1 MCRNWKSCLK
11 NLNKETMISYFI
23 KFALIHLILLG
34 AYKLFFAR
42 ETQLTTLRM
51 YILLATGLALI
62 LPLIHIPV
70 TAQAPTLPVDRLTVS
85 YLPEMLINSEQ
96 QAPALSWWL
105 VGYLAVSTLI
115 ALRILLALIR
125 IWRWYHH
132 STPATVAGI
141 KVRLVDNLQTSFT
154 FFNIIFIDTELAR
167 ESTDIIR
174 HEAAHVKYR
183 HSYDLLALN
192 LLTVP
197 FWWVPSIW
205 LSIAELRKLHEYQ
218 ADAYALAH
226 SGYHSY
232 LDTILSHVFGNNRL
246 QLIHSF
252 SDISVSKRLKFMKA
266 MKKRINIW
274 KLAGSALIAAAT
286 MYVFA
291 CQPGLSEE
299 ELNQASEILE
309 VPVSEDNTM
318 PNTGYLHDKSE
329 KDAEVVELRID
340 EPEGTFMVV
349 DNPATAVG
357 GIEKFYEYVKEN
369 LHYPASTKQKGIEGR
384 VFLQFDVQTD
394 GSLTNIKV
402 LKGIDPEADAEAVR
416 VLSNSPR
423 WNPASHKGIPV
434 KQRMVLPITFR
445 LQ

>member
-1 MCRNWKSCLK
+1 
-11 NLNKETMISYFI
+11 MISYFI
-23 KFALIHLILLG
+23 KFALIHLILIG

-42 ETQLTTLRM
+42 ETQLTILRV
-51 YILLATGLALI
+51 YILLVTGLALI

-70 TAQAPTLPVDRLTVS
+70 TAQAPTLPVDRLTVN

-105 VGYLAVSTLI
+105 VGYLAVSALI

-125 IWRWYHH
+125 IWRWYRH
-132 STPATVAGI
+132 STPAIVAGH
-141 KVRLVDNLQTSFT
+141 KVRLIDNLQTSFT

-167 ESTDIIR
+167 ESADIIR

-192 LLTVP
+192 LLTIP
-197 FWWVPSIW
+197 FWWVPSLW
-205 LSIAELRKLHEYQ
+205 LIIAELRKLHEYQ
-218 ADAYALAH
+218 ADAYALKE

-232 LDTILSHVFGNNRL
+232 LHTILNHVFGRNRL

-266 MKKRINIW
+266 MKKRISTW
-274 KLAGSALIAAAT
+274 KLAASALIAAAT
-286 MYVFA
+286 MYIFA

-299 ELNQASEILE
+299 ELNRVSEIRE
-309 VPVSEDNTM
+309 VPVSEDNTL
-318 PNTGYLHDKSE
+318 PKLGYYHDKSE
-329 KDAEVVELRID
+329 KGTEVVELQID
-340 EPEGTFMVV
+340 ELDKTFTVV
-349 DNPATAVG
+349 DNPATAAG
-357 GIEKFYEYVKEN
+357 GIKKFYAYVKEN
-369 LHYPASTKQKGIEGR
+369 LRYPASTKQKGIEGR

-416 VLSNSPR
+416 VLSNSPK
-423 WNPASHKGIPV
+423 WIPASHKGTPV

>member
-1 MCRNWKSCLK
+1 
-11 NLNKETMISYFI
+11 MISYFI
-23 KFALIHLILLG
+23 KFALIHLILIG

-51 YILLATGLALI
+51 YILLATVLALI

-85 YLPEMLINSEQ
+85 YLPEILINSEQ

-125 IWRWYHH
+125 IWRWYRH
-132 STPATVAGI
+132 STPSVVAGH

-154 FFNIIFIDTELAR
+154 FFNLIFIDTEMAR
-167 ESTDIIR
+167 ESADIIR
-174 HEAAHVKYR
+174 HEAAHVKYH

-192 LLTVP
+192 LLTIP
-197 FWWVPSIW
+197 FWWVPSLW
-205 LSIAELRKLHEYQ
+205 LGIAELRKLHEYQ
-218 ADAYALAH
+218 ADAYALKE

-232 LDTILSHVFGNNRL
+232 LHTILNHVFGHNRL

-266 MKKRINIW
+266 MKKRINTW

-299 ELNQASEILE
+299 ELNRVSEIQE
-309 VPVSEDNTM
+309 VRVKDDNSLQEPGFM
-318 PNTGYLHDKSE
+318 QNKSE
-329 KDAEVVELRID
+329 TSKQNDEIIEMRVD
-340 EPEGTFMVV
+340 EPEQTFTVV

-357 GIEKFYEYVKEN
+357 GIEKFYAYVKEN

-402 LKGIDPEADAEAVR
+402 LKGIDPDADAEAVR
-416 VLSNSPR
+416 VLSNSPK
-423 WNPASHKGIPV
+423 WNPASHKGTPV
-434 KQRMVLPITFR
+434 KQRMVLPVTFR

>member
-1 MCRNWKSCLK
+1 
-11 NLNKETMISYFI
+11 MISYFI
-23 KFALIHLILLG
+23 KFALIHLILIG

-42 ETQLTTLRM
+42 ETQLTILRV
-51 YILLATGLALI
+51 YILLVTGLALI
-62 LPLIHIPV
+62 LPFIHIPV
-70 TAQAPTLPVDRLTVS
+70 TAQAPTLPVDRLTVN

-115 ALRILLALIR
+115 ALRILLALTR
-125 IWRWYHH
+125 IWRWYRH
-132 STPATVAGI
+132 STPAMVAGH

-167 ESTDIIR
+167 ESADIIR

-192 LLTVP
+192 LLTIP
-197 FWWVPSIW
+197 FWWVPSLW

-218 ADAYALAH
+218 ADDYALKE

-232 LDTILSHVFGNNRL
+232 LDTILNHVFGNNRL

-266 MKKRINIW
+266 MKKRINTW
-274 KLAGSALIAAAT
+274 KLAASALIAAAT

-309 VPVSEDNTM
+309 VPVKDDNSL
-318 PNTGYLHDKSE
+318 PETGFVQNKSE
-329 KDAEVVELRID
+329 TSKQNDEIVEIRED
-340 EPEGTFMVV
+340 ESEQTFTVV
-349 DNPATAVG
+349 DNPATAAG
-357 GIEKFYEYVKEN
+357 GIEKFYAYVKEN
-369 LHYPASTKQKGIEGR
+369 LRYPTSTKQKGIEGR

-402 LKGIDPEADAEAVR
+402 LKGIDPDADAEAVR
-416 VLSNSPR
+416 VLSNSPK
-423 WNPASHKGIPV
+423 WIPASHKGTPV
-434 KQRMVLPITFR
+434 TQRMVLPITFR